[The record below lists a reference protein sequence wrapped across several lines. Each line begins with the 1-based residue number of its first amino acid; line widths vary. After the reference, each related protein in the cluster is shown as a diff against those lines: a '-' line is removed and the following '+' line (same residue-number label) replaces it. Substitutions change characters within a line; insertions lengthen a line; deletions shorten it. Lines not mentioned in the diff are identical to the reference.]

1 MQQPPRPP
9 PLRILNMNFY
19 NWMMRNHRDE
29 DTPAG
34 DLAADMEHVKDSFPR
49 NGTGKFDGWHRL
61 IRSYLVQRHACSECL
76 EVFEECW
83 EEYVECEKSRLNRN
97 W

>member
-1 MQQPPRPP
+1 
-9 PLRILNMNFY
+9 MNFY

-34 DLAADMEHVKDSFPR
+34 DLASDMKRVKDTFPR
-49 NGTGKFDGWHRL
+49 NGVGKFDGWHRL
-61 IRSYLVQRHACSECL
+61 IRSYLVHHHACSECL

-83 EEYVECEKSRLNRN
+83 EEYVECEKSRLNKNSR
-97 W
+97 